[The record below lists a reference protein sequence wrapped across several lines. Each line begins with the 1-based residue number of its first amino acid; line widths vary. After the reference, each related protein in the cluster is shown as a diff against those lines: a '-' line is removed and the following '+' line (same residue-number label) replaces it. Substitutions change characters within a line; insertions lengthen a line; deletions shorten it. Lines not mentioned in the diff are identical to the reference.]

1 MFKHFVLVFV
11 CVLNLKTLF
20 LCFFFL
26 FFTEYALNAEYAS
39 LLESYTNNALLA
51 LARYTAQ
58 QSHWLR
64 FGSLLLALRQLSL
77 RRYECTLTDV
87 FRTIVKDILKT
98 L

>member
-1 MFKHFVLVFV
+1 MFL
-11 CVLNLKTLF
+11 
-20 LCFFFL
+20 
-26 FFTEYALNAEYAS
+26 TEYALNAEYAS

-77 RRYECTLTDV
+77 RRFECTLTDV
-87 FRTIVKDILKT
+87 FRAIVKDILKT